1 MSDSQHRKTFAVG
14 TLTGVNPLL
23 AAARSVVRMARL
35 GRLDS
40 ILAPDHLISVFPRS
54 IWDPDFTVQAKTV
67 ESPDAQV
74 DFAPLLAHLAA
85 GAGRVQLGVGV
96 TDPHRR
102 HPVLL
107 AQTFLT
113 LAHMTKVPPILGI
126 GSGERENLDPYGFTW
141 NRPVDRLEEA
151 LQVLRAALSSTEP
164 IEFSGRYYQ
173 IDKAPMDLT
182 CPPHRMPQVWI
193 GAHGPRMLELT
204 GRYADGWYP
213 WESLSPDEYERRLR
227 VVRKSAVTAGRD
239 PDAIVPAAMLQFLTA
254 RTESGI
260 SRLLRTPSMRYVGLF
275 ASAEV
280 WARSGAKHPLGEDF
294 RGLIDLMPHRLSKTE
309 VREAIAEVPE
319 EVLRNW
325 LIVGTPNQVLSRIRA
340 LADAG
345 LRHAVILPSAALVSH
360 ADAAFGYAVLLWLAA
375 KLRRPAPQPESDPK

>member
-1 MSDSQHRKTFAVG
+1 MSHSQDSRSFAVG
-14 TLTGVNPLL
+14 TLTGVNPPLG
-23 AAARSVVRMARL
+23 AARFVVRMARL

-40 ILAPDHLISVFPRS
+40 VLAPDHLISVFPRA
-54 IWDPDFTVQAKTV
+54 IWDTDFTPQAKTV
-67 ESPDAQV
+67 RSPDEQF
-74 DFAPLLAHLAA
+74 DYAPLLAHLAA

-151 LQVLRAALSSTEP
+151 LQVIRASLSAAEYLDY
-164 IEFSGRYYQ
+164 SGRYYR
-173 IDKAPMDLT
+173 IDRAPMDLT
-182 CPPHRMPQVWI
+182 APADRMPQLWI

-213 WESLSPDEYERRLR
+213 WETMSPQEYERRLKLVHAAAR
-227 VVRKSAVTAGRD
+227 AAGRD
-239 PDAIVPAAMLQFLTA
+239 PEVIVPAQMIQMLTA
-254 RTESGI
+254 RTHAGI
-260 SRLLRTPSMRYVGLF
+260 RRLLRAPAVRYLGLL
-275 ASAEV
+275 APDAV
-280 WARSGAKHPLGEDF
+280 WARYGTKHPFGEGF
-294 RGLIDLMPHRLSKTE
+294 RGLIDLMPHQLTKAE
-309 VREAIAEVPE
+309 VQEAIAEVPD
-319 EVLRNW
+319 EVLHDW
-325 LIVGTPNQVLSRIRA
+325 LVIGTLPEILARIRT

-345 LRHAVILPSAALVSH
+345 LRHAIVFPTAALVSA
-360 ADAAFGYAVLLWLAA
+360 ADAAFGYGVVLWLAA
-375 KLRRPAPQPESDPK
+375 RLRRRTAVADS

>member
-1 MSDSQHRKTFAVG
+1 MSESNHRRSFAVG
-14 TLTGVNPLL
+14 TLTGVNPPL

-40 ILAPDHLISVFPRS
+40 ILAPDHLVSVFPRA
-54 IWDPDFTVQAKTV
+54 IWDTDFTPQAKTV
-67 ESPDAQV
+67 HSPDEQF
-74 DFAPLLAHLAA
+74 DYAPLLAHLAG

-151 LQVLRAALSSTEP
+151 LQVLRAALAADGP

-173 IDKAPMDLT
+173 IDGAPMDLT
-182 CPPHRMPQVWI
+182 CPPERMPQVWI

-213 WESLSPDEYERRLR
+213 WESLAPDEYERRLKL
-227 VVRKSAVTAGRD
+227 VHTSARAAGRD

-260 SRLLRTPSMRYVGLF
+260 RRLLRTPAIRYVGLF

-280 WARSGAKHPLGEDF
+280 WSRSGAKHPFGDDF
-294 RGLIDLMPHRLSKTE
+294 RGLIDLMPHRLTRSE
-309 VREAIAEVPE
+309 VREAIEEVPE

-325 LIVGTPNQVLSRIRA
+325 LIVGTPNEVLRRIRD
-340 LADAG
+340 LSDAG
-345 LRHAVILPSAALVSH
+345 LRHAIILPSAALVSN
-360 ADAAFGYAVLLWLAA
+360 ADAAFGYAVLFWLAT
-375 KLRRPAPQPESDPK
+375 KLRRPASSAE